1 MISLLAAV
9 GQSAVSAI
17 HNPWFILISIG
28 ILVVTY
34 FLSKA
39 VTKLK
44 IDRVNEAHSETED
57 SSEESIEKA
66 PEE

>member
-9 GQSAVSAI
+9 GQSAVSAL

-28 ILVVTY
+28 ILIVTY

-44 IDRVNEAHSETED
+44 IDQVNKAHSETED
-57 SSEESIEKA
+57 TSEEPTKKA